1 MDETKQL
8 TTPGLEKRFVGVH
21 PPTPPQPGNGPLLLL
36 APRFTQDAEGEAMG
50 EVFGWFAVHSKEEER
65 ERTREMAREGGKGK
79 VARAADFY
87 S

>member
-1 MDETKQL
+1 
-8 TTPGLEKRFVGVH
+8 
-21 PPTPPQPGNGPLLLL
+21 
-36 APRFTQDAEGEAMG
+36 MG